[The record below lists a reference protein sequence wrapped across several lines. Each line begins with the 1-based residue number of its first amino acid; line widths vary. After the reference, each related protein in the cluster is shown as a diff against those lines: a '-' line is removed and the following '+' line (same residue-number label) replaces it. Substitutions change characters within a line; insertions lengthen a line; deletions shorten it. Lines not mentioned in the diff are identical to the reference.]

1 MYFFNESDLTE
12 INRAEG
18 VVLKTLWG
26 EKIMMSLVE
35 LEPGAIVPEHV
46 HENEQAGLVLE
57 GEFEFVI
64 GNESKT
70 ISKGEYYM
78 IPANVPHK
86 VITGAIPAKALDI
99 FSPPRE
105 DYKK

>member
-1 MYFFNESDLTE
+1 MYFFDESELTE
-12 INRAEG
+12 NNKAEG

-35 LEPGAIVPEHV
+35 LSAGAIVPEHV

-57 GEFEFVI
+57 GEFEFII
-64 GNESKT
+64 GNESKV

-78 IPANVPHK
+78 IPSNIPHK
-86 VITGAIPAKALDI
+86 VITGDKPARALDI

-105 DYKK
+105 DYKR

>member
-1 MYFFNESDLTE
+1 MYFFDESELTE

-35 LEPGAIVPEHV
+35 LSAGAIVPEHV

-57 GEFEFVI
+57 GEFEFII
-64 GNESKT
+64 GNESKV

-78 IPANVPHK
+78 IPGNIPHK
-86 VITGAIPAKALDI
+86 VITGTKPARALDI

-105 DYKK
+105 DYKR

>member
-1 MYFFNESDLTE
+1 
-12 INRAEG
+12 
-18 VVLKTLWG
+18 
-26 EKIMMSLVE
+26 
-35 LEPGAIVPEHV
+35 
-46 HENEQAGLVLE
+46 
-57 GEFEFVI
+57 
-64 GNESKT
+64 
-70 ISKGEYYM
+70 M